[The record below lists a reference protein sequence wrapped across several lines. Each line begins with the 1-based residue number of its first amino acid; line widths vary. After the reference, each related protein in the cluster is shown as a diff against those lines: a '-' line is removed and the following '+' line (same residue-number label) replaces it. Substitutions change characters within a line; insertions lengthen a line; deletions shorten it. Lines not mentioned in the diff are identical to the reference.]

1 MAINESKHIFATFVD
16 INSRQFMS
24 NLCLLKSGVYKEGP
38 LMEKEIEPN
47 QQFSDIPLPHNKPGS
62 LDNGSVVKYLSKG
75 TSKTEVIANG
85 LR

>member
-1 MAINESKHIFATFVD
+1 
-16 INSRQFMS
+16 
-24 NLCLLKSGVYKEGP
+24 
-38 LMEKEIEPN
+38 MEKEIEPN